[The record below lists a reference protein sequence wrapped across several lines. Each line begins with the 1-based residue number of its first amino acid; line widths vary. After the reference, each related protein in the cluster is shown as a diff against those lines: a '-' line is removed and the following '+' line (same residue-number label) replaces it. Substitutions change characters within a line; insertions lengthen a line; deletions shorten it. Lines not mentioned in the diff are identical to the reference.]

1 MVATWN
7 PAASAQY
14 YSKQTGYYTGGTGV
28 EPDGVWFAPFGDLG
42 LVDGTTVNADVFERL
57 FAGRS
62 EDGRSL
68 ISNGGGRLDRVAAFD
83 VTLSAPRSVSLTWA
97 LGDDDTRSVIEA
109 AHQTA
114 VRDTLELL
122 EREAAFARRGKGG
135 DRIERVPLSAALF
148 RHGESRPAEHADG
161 AIFADPNLHTHC
173 VILNLAT
180 RADGTVGALH
190 STILRDWKMA
200 AGATYHA
207 SLAAG
212 LMSAGLAIDRV
223 GKNGIFELAGI
234 GDDAIR
240 YFSARR
246 NEIVDELAQA
256 GLTSDQAVGIAAMV
270 ARTTRA
276 AKVTDTVPREQ
287 AWREAAGRIGFEVDA
302 SITRDLE
309 SETTRRDRDADLA
322 ERLSA
327 IPSQLTETRSVA
339 ERRDI
344 VRAVAEAL
352 VGTGIGAERIEAEV
366 ERLVTDGQV
375 VELGRDRL
383 GLPRYSTPEMIRLER
398 EVFDMAVAMTQQ
410 DDFAVDPQPVMTDCA
425 RRGLSIEQSEA
436 VKRAISNGRIALV
449 EGAPGTGKTTLLAPA
464 VAAWKS
470 AGYRVVGAASAWK
483 VANALRDD
491 LAVEAR
497 ATASW
502 LARQQA
508 GQSFLDAKSVLIV
521 DEAGL
526 LSSRDMHGLL
536 DAARRAG
543 AKVLLVGDRM
553 QLQAIGAGSGL
564 AIVAGAVEAAN
575 VRTIVRQR
583 EAWARDA
590 VTSFG
595 KGEAEQALCAF
606 AERDRLVEADGA
618 RAAITAVVNH
628 VDQRLGSTRA
638 NDFLIIA
645 KTNADVVALGAEVRR
660 RMRERHWLTGAD
672 VHVDAASPSGHAV
685 SLSLAAGD
693 QIRFLTRSDRI
704 GVINGSVATVVDID
718 AQAVS
723 GQDVKTRHAFIT
735 ARIGERVIRFDT
747 SELADDK
754 GRARLGWAYAS
765 TIYGAQ
771 GATVE
776 DAVVLLS
783 PAFDRH
789 DIYVAASRARGTTT
803 LVVDRRRVDQEIRA
817 TGSEAVEIDE
827 EARRKL
833 LATRMSA
840 AHIKE
845 TTLDYGTLERLE
857 PQPRPERKRAWE
869 NDHAL

>member
-7 PAASAQY
+7 PAANAGY
-14 YSKQTGYYTGGTGV
+14 YTHQTGYYTGGAGV
-28 EPDGVWFAPFGDLG
+28 EPDGVWFAPGSDLG

-62 EDGRSL
+62 KDGRSL
-68 ISNGGGRLDRVAAFD
+68 ISNGGGRLDRVPAFD
-83 VTLSAPRSVSLTWA
+83 VTLSAPRSVSLAWA
-97 LGDDDTRSVIEA
+97 LGDDDTRLVIEA

-122 EREAAFARRGKGG
+122 EREAAFARRGQGG
-135 DRIERVPLSAALF
+135 GRIERVPLSAALF
-148 RHGESRPAEHADG
+148 RHGESRPAEHANG

-212 LMSAGLAIDRV
+212 LMKAGLSIDRL

-234 GDDAIR
+234 GDDAIH

-246 NEIVDELAQA
+246 NEIVEELADA

-270 ARTTRA
+270 AKITRA
-276 AKVTDTVPREQ
+276 AKVADTVPREQ

-302 SITRDLE
+302 SITRDLKAD
-309 SETTRRDRDADLA
+309 TTQRDRDAHLA

-327 IPSQLTETRSVA
+327 IPAQLTEIRSVV
-339 ERRDI
+339 ERRDV
-344 VRAVAEAL
+344 VRAVAEAF
-352 VGTGIGAERIEAEV
+352 VGTGIGADHIDAEV
-366 ERLVTDGQV
+366 ERLIADGAV

-398 EVFDMAVAMTQQ
+398 EVFSIAVAMSEAN
-410 DDFAVDPQPVMTDCA
+410 DFAIDPERVMADCA
-425 RRGLSIEQSEA
+425 QRGLNTEQSEA
-436 VKRAISNGRIALV
+436 VERAISKGRLALI

-464 VAAWKS
+464 VAAWKAS
-470 AGYRVVGAASAWK
+470 GYRVVGAASAWK

-491 LAVEAR
+491 LSIEAR

-502 LARQQA
+502 LAREKA

-536 DAARRAG
+536 DAASRSG

-564 AIVAGAVEAAN
+564 AIVARAIEVAN

-595 KGEAEQALCAF
+595 KGEAEQALGAF
-606 AERDRLVEADGA
+606 VERGRLVEADGA
-618 RAAITAVVNH
+618 RAAIMAVAHH

-645 KTNADVVALGAEVRR
+645 KTNAEVLALGAEVRR
-660 RMRERHWLTGAD
+660 RMRERQMLTGTD
-672 VHVDAASPSGHAV
+672 INVDAASPSGHSV
-685 SLSLAAGD
+685 SLSLAQGD
-693 QIRFLTRSDRI
+693 RIRFLARNDRI
-704 GVINGSVATVVDID
+704 GVINGSVATVIGIEAHGGSREDS
-718 AQAVS
+718 QS
-723 GQDVKTRHAFIT
+723 RHAVIT
-735 ARIGERVIRFDT
+735 AQIGETTIRFDT
-747 SELADDK
+747 SELADDT

-803 LVVDRRRVDQEIRA
+803 LVVDRRRIDQEIRA

-833 LATRMSA
+833 LANRMSA

>member
-7 PAASAQY
+7 PAANAGY
-14 YSKQTGYYTGGTGV
+14 YTHQTGYYTGGAGV
-28 EPDGVWFAPFGDLG
+28 EPDGVWFAPGGDLG
-42 LVDGTTVNADVFERL
+42 LADGTTVHADVFERL

-62 EDGRSL
+62 EDRRSL
-68 ISNGGGRLDRVAAFD
+68 ISNGGGRLDRVPAFD
-83 VTLSAPRSVSLTWA
+83 VTLSAPRSVSVAWA
-97 LGDDDTRSVIEA
+97 LGGDDISSVIEA

-122 EREAAFARRGKGG
+122 EREAAFARRGQGG
-135 DRIERVPLSAALF
+135 GRIERVPLSAALF

-180 RADGTVGALH
+180 RADGTAGALH

-212 LMSAGLAIDRV
+212 LMSAGLSIDRV

-234 GDDAIR
+234 GDDAIH

-270 ARTTRA
+270 AKTTRA
-276 AKVTDTVPREQ
+276 AKVKDTVPREE
-287 AWREAAGRIGFEVDA
+287 AWREAAGRIGFKVDA

-309 SETTRRDRDADLA
+309 ADTSRRDRDAHLA
-322 ERLSA
+322 QRLSA
-327 IPSQLTETRSVA
+327 IPTQLTETRSVV

-344 VRAVAEAL
+344 VRAVAEAF
-352 VGTGIGAERIEAEV
+352 VATGTGAEHIETEV
-366 ERLVTDGQV
+366 ERLVAEGVV

-398 EVFDMAVAMTQQ
+398 EVFNLAVAMSQAN
-410 DDFAVDPQPVMTDCA
+410 DFAVDHQPVMADCA
-425 RRGLSIEQSEA
+425 GRGLSIEQSEA

-464 VAAWKS
+464 VAAWK
-470 AGYRVVGAASAWK
+470 ACGYRVVGAASAWK

-491 LAVEAR
+491 LSIEAR

-502 LARQQA
+502 LAREKA
-508 GQSFLDAKSVLIV
+508 GQSFLDRKSVLIV

-536 DAARRAG
+536 DVASRAG
-543 AKVLLVGDRM
+543 AKVMLVGDRM

-564 AIVAGAVEAAN
+564 AIVARAVEVAN

-583 EAWARDA
+583 EVWARDA
-590 VTSFG
+590 VTSLG
-595 KGEAEQALCAF
+595 KGEAEQALGAF
-606 AERDRLVEADGA
+606 AERGRLVEADGA
-618 RAAITAVVNH
+618 RAAIMAVVDH

-638 NDFLIIA
+638 NGSLMIA
-645 KTNADVVALGAEVRR
+645 KTNAEVVALGAEFRR
-660 RMRERHWLTGAD
+660 RMRERNLLTGAD
-672 VHVDAASPSGHAV
+672 VNVDGGAPSGHSV
-685 SLSLAAGD
+685 NLSLATGD
-693 QIRFLTRSDRI
+693 QIRFLTRNDRI

-718 AQAVS
+718 AQAGS

-747 SELADDK
+747 SELADEH

-776 DAVVLLS
+776 DTVVLLNTS
-783 PAFDRH
+783 FDRH
-789 DIYVAASRARGTTT
+789 EIYVAASRARGTTT
-803 LVVDRRRVDQEIRA
+803 LVADRRRIDQEIRA
-817 TGSEAVEIDE
+817 TGSEATEIDE
-827 EARRKL
+827 EARRKF
-833 LATRMSA
+833 LALRMSA

-845 TTLDYGTLERLE
+845 TTLDYGPLERQE